1 MLRINMGSV
10 NAKAGLRSGA
20 SISAGVLTG
29 AGSRAEFEAAG
40 ATHVLDSIRDLVE
53 LVRSAGL

>member
-1 MLRINMGSV
+1 MGSV